1 LAKWRIGEAAPY
13 VKEHTSFAASAPRP
27 RFWRRVVGAHRARQ
41 RAVDGGFTL
50 IELVVV
56 VAVMPIVIGALS
68 LGILSVFTLQSSV
81 SNRLTDS
88 DDAQLVSVNFQN
100 DVQSAASVTTAST
113 PLSAPAPCA
122 PASGSGSG
130 FQVLGLQL
138 GNGSEISYIAAPA
151 ASGTSY
157 VLYRNKCA
165 SGSTAPST
173 STVMAHDL
181 PASVVNPATPPV
193 TPPVTITCTTSST
206 TCAGTPPA
214 YQSDWQSTLG
224 VTGVTF
230 SATAPKSKF
239 PYQLVATPI
248 AASSSSQL
256 AKVITPTN
264 SCGFA
269 TAGTGQYAS
278 TLCFVDFS
286 PWASG
291 PPAVTGGNNCSP
303 KPSGSYSNPLAIS
316 ENLSNSPFTLDFC
329 MSVSSAYNGGGPAIT
344 GPVSIAANAR
354 CGVAAATGWDDIT
367 ASPLPT
373 YTCPSDGS
381 EAFLGNNGFYTGVP
395 GDPALYQVAGGATTT
410 VSITNITLLGANGS
424 VASNWELVTG
434 DAESTDGG
442 ETITWTTSSGFTLIP
457 NTVVNQTV
465 QSYVGNACN
474 STANAINT
482 ANLTGVSGPTPSSSV
497 TCIGAGS
504 TDKTGTVMLEAPT
517 PNSLTVT
524 MSGGGSLASG
534 GGLEAMFMGV
544 LLQAA
549 GA

>member
-13 VKEHTSFAASAPRP
+13 VKEHPSFAASAPRP
-27 RFWRRVVGAHRARQ
+27 KFWGRLVGAHRARQ
-41 RAVDGGFTL
+41 RAADGGFTL

-113 PLSAPAPCA
+113 PASAPAPCA

-157 VLYRNKCA
+157 VLYRNRCA

-193 TPPVTITCTTSST
+193 TIACTTSSS

-214 YQSDWQSTLG
+214 YQSDWQSTIG

-256 AKVITPTN
+256 AQVTTPTN

-303 KPSGSYSNPLAIS
+303 KPNGSYSNPLAIS
-316 ENLSNSPFTLDFC
+316 ENLSNSPFTLQFC
-329 MSVSSAYNGGGPAIT
+329 MSVSSTLNSGGAIT
-344 GPVSIAANAR
+344 GPTNIAAGAR
-354 CGVAAATGWDDIT
+354 CGVAAASGWDDIS

-373 YTCPSDGS
+373 YACPSGGS

-395 GDPALYQVAGGATTT
+395 GDPALYQVQGGATT
-410 VSITNITLLGANGS
+410 VISITNITLLGANGS
-424 VASNWELVTG
+424 VASNWQLVTG
-434 DAESTDGG
+434 DAESTDTG
-442 ETITWTTSSGFTLIP
+442 ESITWSTNNASIPFSLIP
-457 NTVVNQTV
+457 NTVVNQKV

-482 ANLTGVSGPTPSSSV
+482 TDLTGVTGTPSSTV
-497 TCIGAGS
+497 TCTGTAS

-517 PNSLTVT
+517 PPSLTVT
-524 MSGGGSLASG
+524 LSGGG
-534 GGLEAMFMGV
+534 GGLQAMFMGV
-544 LLQAA
+544 LLQAP
-549 GA
+549 GS